1 MDNARKNH
9 FFCIITTEY
18 LRPKVKMSQNMNLCS
33 CPDEAG
39 LLGPLSQYKSPTD
52 IGYFFR
58 ASVVMVLGARNYDVN
73 NLDILL

>member
-1 MDNARKNH
+1 MNNARKNI
-9 FFCIITTEY
+9 FFLHYHNGVSST
-18 LRPKVKMSQNMNLCS
+18 KGQNVAKKNLCS

-58 ASVVMVLGARNYDVN
+58 ASVVMVFGARKDDVN